1 LNCRV
6 AEEIDMHRLLFV
18 HLAFAAFACVTAP
31 AFAQVDLDA
40 LIKAAK
46 AEGEVVFYTG
56 TTEQIGTR
64 TGAAFTAKYGIPYRV
79 LRLPGAQVLQRFAIE
94 AEAGTFAVDFL
105 FTAGGTGPFATEAI
119 KKGWMEPV
127 ALAGIPAITS
137 GQFPAKFV
145 TGPTA
150 IIQLGPWGFAYNTD
164 KVSGADVPRDWPDIL
179 NAKFKGQILLGDPRA
194 SDAILDPW
202 SLIYDI
208 YGESFFTRLREQNPR
223 RYAGN
228 VPAANALAAGEGWIL
243 VPAPGQVVELVRAKG
258 APVAGSY
265 PVRTTG
271 VEMQIAL
278 THRGKAKHPNA
289 GRLFAHYVTTPE
301 GNKVFNAD
309 AGSVGIFDT
318 TVLPPQYERTKPETI
333 QRKDMLLKLLGFQ

>member
-1 LNCRV
+1 MIRKFFGHTALT
-6 AEEIDMHRLLFV
+6 ALL
-18 HLAFAAFACVTAP
+18 LAACAAP
-31 AFAQVDLDA
+31 AHAQADLEA
-40 LIKAAK
+40 LIKAAR
-46 AEGEVVFYTG
+46 AEGEVSFYMG

-64 TGAAFTAKYGIPYRV
+64 TGAAYTAKYGIPYRA
-79 LRLPGAQVLQRFAIE
+79 LRLPGAQVLQRFATE
-94 AEAGTFAVDFL
+94 ADAGTFAVDFL

-119 KKGWMEPV
+119 RKGWMEPI
-127 ALAGIPAITS
+127 AQAGIPAIAS

-150 IIQLGPWGFAYNTD
+150 IIQLAPWGFAYNTD
-164 KVSGADVPRDWPDIL
+164 KVSGADIPKDWPDIL
-179 NAKFKGQILLGDPRA
+179 NPKFKGQILLGDPRA

-202 SLIYDI
+202 SLIHDRH
-208 YGESFFTRLREQNPR
+208 GESFFTRLREQNPR

-228 VPAANALAAGEGWIL
+228 VPAANGLAAGEGWIL
-243 VPAPGQVVELVRAKG
+243 VPAPGQVVELVRGKG

-265 PVRTTG
+265 PVHTTG

-278 THRGKAKHPNA
+278 THRAKAKHPA
-289 GRLFAHYVTTPE
+289 AARLFAHYVMTPE

-318 TVLPPQYERTKPETI
+318 SALPAQYERTRPETV
-333 QRKDMLLKLLGFQ
+333 QRKDMLLKLLGFL